1 MLPGTTEGWVLSVKM
16 YLWLGEVFTTTC
28 LEKRSVFYF
37 DVHQEGFALLTVLW
51 ELKRNTQLI
60 SGATQEK
67 QKHWSHSPT
76 QTRSRVAE
84 PTTLTGTMGSQ
95 SPTARLSTKNYY
107 LYPPSSP
114 LLQDCT
120 VQMRENQTMTT
131 NIKAATAKNQHWF
144 HISSINTK
152 AWIFS
157 PHTSTIPSCEASKK
171 LMESPYRDLSLLF
184 RSLTV
189 EKKRGEFL
197 YNK

>member
-1 MLPGTTEGWVLSVKM
+1 MHCSQCCESSKETPSLS
-16 YLWLGEVFTTTC
+16 LG
-28 LEKRSVFYF
+28 LHRKS
-37 DVHQEGFALLTVLW
+37 
-51 ELKRNTQLI
+51 KSI
-60 SGATQEK
+60 GATAQ
-67 QKHWSHSPT
+67 HRHAAGW
-76 QTRSRVAE
+76 
-84 PTTLTGTMGSQ
+84 Q
-95 SPTARLSTKNYY
+95 SP
-107 LYPPSSP
+107 PPSLVQWDP
-114 LLQDCT
+114 KAQLQDFPPKINIYIPPVALQDCT

-157 PHTSTIPSCEASKK
+157 PHRSTIPSCEASKK